1 MMKKEKSSAGQ
12 KEVPKP
18 EDSFILQKEAPKLN
32 VETVGIITD
41 FINKIGTYE
50 KSIKRPL
57 LILFDSKTKVFY
69 TECHIEKEEL
79 IKLKDDDATIDPEY
93 QEEYRLNRTLQPN
106 NPDFVIMKDDA
117 EKGRQFSDIVIEYN
131 KEYREEKPLK
141 ILGGQHRAKAIED
154 NSPKHTLHGI
164 RVYFN
169 LNKDQRAE
177 IARISNTNINIADD
191 LLDRM
196 EEQRLD
202 PPNKL
207 RNFAHKIGLL
217 KTGQDF
223 GDKKSTKEDLP
234 TIRLMRTFIVNFYEG
249 KNYKGEFDNE
259 APEAY
264 LCNSGGM
271 DPEYLKIFK
280 KVDDFTAETDLLEAG
295 KQFVKLHNKQYEI
308 ASKNDALKRVKAYKM
323 KAVALAVVSSW
334 AFTCGL
340 LQKHTERLNKFY
352 DLPNK
357 SNKQDPL
364 NAIEMADFKL
374 KGTDQ
379 ATYRGIGTRSDA
391 KERGRLVMIFLEY
404 SKEESKNYIDK
415 SLLERAVR
423 FYHGNKMRIEGDKFK

>member
-1 MMKKEKSSAGQ
+1 MKRQKNTVLQ
-12 KEVPKP
+12 KEVSKP
-18 EDSFILQKEAPKLN
+18 EDSFVLQKEAQNPD
-32 VETVGIITD
+32 VETVGTITD
-41 FINKIGTYE
+41 FINKVDTYE

-79 IKLKDDDATIDPEY
+79 IKFKDDDATIDPEY

-207 RNFAHKIGLL
+207 RNFAQKIGLL

-223 GDKKSTKEDLP
+223 GDKKSNKEDLP

-280 KVDDFTAETDLLEAG
+280 KVDNFTAETDLLEAG

-308 ASKNDALKRVKAYKM
+308 ASKDDKLKRVKAHKM

-340 LQKHTERLNKFY
+340 LQKHTDRLSKFY

-364 NAIEMADFKL
+364 NAIQMSDYKFS
-374 KGTDQ
+374 GTDR
-379 ATYRGIGTRSDA
+379 ATYRGIGTRTDP

-404 SKEESKNYIDK
+404 SKKESKDYIDK
-415 SLLERAVR
+415 ALLERAVR
-423 FYHGNKMRIEGDKFK
+423 FYHSNKMRIEGDKFK